1 MRFVVHVF
9 VLLIAGALS
18 LPPALSAWPERP
30 LRMIVPS
37 AAGGQPDTNSRLV
50 ATELSKL
57 LGQQVV
63 VDNRPGAAS
72 SIGFEAIARAQPD
85 GYTIGYG
92 GFPLAT
98 NQALLAR
105 VPYDINRDFSML
117 VLTNISPN
125 LIAITPA
132 LPVTSVTELIAYAKR
147 NPDQLLFG
155 SAGSG
160 GTMHLSMEL
169 FKLMT
174 GTRMVHVPFKGMPQ
188 VITEIVGG
196 RLQLMSDNVTSVL
209 PHVTAGRLRAIGVTG
224 AKRIPL
230 APEIPTVAE
239 AGVPGYEITAW
250 GGYMAPAGVP
260 ATVVAKLNAE
270 INKVL
275 ALPLIRER
283 WHALGIEA
291 VGGTPERF
299 TAHVKAETAK
309 WTDVIRKAGI
319 KGE

>member
-1 MRFVVHVF
+1 
-9 VLLIAGALS
+9 
-18 LPPALSAWPERP
+18 
-30 LRMIVPS
+30 
-37 AAGGQPDTNSRLV
+37 
-50 ATELSKL
+50 
-57 LGQQVV
+57 
-63 VDNRPGAAS
+63 
-72 SIGFEAIARAQPD
+72 
-85 GYTIGYG
+85 
-92 GFPLAT
+92 
-98 NQALLAR
+98 
-105 VPYDINRDFSML
+105 
-117 VLTNISPN
+117 
-125 LIAITPA
+125 
-132 LPVTSVTELIAYAKR
+132 
-147 NPDQLLFG
+147 
-155 SAGSG
+155 
-160 GTMHLSMEL
+160 MHLSMEL

-209 PHVTAGRLRAIGVTG
+209 PHVTADRLRALGVTG

-260 ATVVAKLNAE
+260 AVVVAKLNAE

-283 WHALGIEA
+283 WHALGIEP

-299 TAHVKAETAK
+299 AAHVKAETAK
-309 WTDVIRKAGI
+309 WTDVIRRAGI
-319 KGE
+319 KGDY